1 MLYKSLYEQAKI
13 GLSRRELEDKVNK
26 NRIYFTFRNIGE
38 ITQKL
43 MNNLYKHR

>member
-1 MLYKSLYEQAKI
+1 MLYKSLYEQAKV
-13 GLSRRELEDKVNK
+13 GLTRRERENK
-26 NRIYFTFRNIGE
+26 SRIYFTYRNIGE